1 MQYLPFCFNYRA
13 WRKFTTTIKYNL
25 GIDAIPQAESPY
37 VNKIPFSS
45 KTKKKKK
52 YYNII
57 MKLLFI
63 MINYGIGS
71 TKLSQN
77 KWKM

>member
-13 WRKFTTTIKYNL
+13 WRKFTTTIKYNF

-45 KTKKKKK
+45 KTKKKKEILQ
-52 YYNII
+52 YYNEII
-57 MKLLFI
+57 VHYDKLW
-63 MINYGIGS
+63 N
-71 TKLSQN
+71 
-77 KWKM
+77 W